1 MKTSTMLTIVSALMA
16 LQVTSAAPAGATQS
30 DHASVTSP
38 PEHVVVLAQA
48 SRHFS
53 DWEKRVAD
61 RMRDLGVAPAPA
73 PQATPSWYERKT
85 GKTGDSSD
93 AAPAAAVSP
102 FTRFHDRTP
111 KNCTATLS
119 IQRQRPWCG

>member
-16 LQVTSAAPAGATQS
+16 LQVTSAATAGATQA

-38 PEHVVVLAQA
+38 PENAVVFAQA